1 MVYNEPY
8 DVQNVLLWI
17 TKEGDAVGSHYGVQ
31 PKLNTIEQASDR
43 LGICRANLY
52 KLLGSGQ
59 LRSVKIGRRRLVP
72 EQAIAD
78 FIADLEAAGGI
89 Q

>member
-1 MVYNEPY
+1 MGT
-8 DVQNVLLWI
+8 QQ
-17 TKEGDAVGSHYGVQ
+17 GVQ
-31 PKLNTIEQASDR
+31 PKLNTIEQASER

-78 FIADLEAAGGI
+78 FIADLEATGGAL
-89 Q
+89 

>member
-1 MVYNEPY
+1 MVYNGTY
-8 DVQNVLLWI
+8 QVQNVLFWI
-17 TKEGDAVGSHYGVQ
+17 IEDGDTVSSHYGVQ

-89 Q
+89 R

>member
-1 MVYNEPY
+1 MDTRQALP
-8 DVQNVLLWI
+8 
-17 TKEGDAVGSHYGVQ
+17 
-31 PKLNTIEQASDR
+31 PRLNTIAQTTDR

-52 KLLGSGQ
+52 NLLSSGQ

-78 FIADLEAAGGI
+78 FITALEVEGCNE
-89 Q
+89 

>member
-1 MVYNEPY
+1 MQTE
-8 DVQNVLLWI
+8 Q
-17 TKEGDAVGSHYGVQ
+17 AMQ
-31 PKLNTIEQASDR
+31 PRLNTIEQTSDR

-52 KLLGSGQ
+52 NLLGSGQ

-78 FIADLEAAGGI
+78 FITALEAVGGTE
-89 Q
+89 